1 MKEVA
6 VRLVIRLIMAF
17 VALAALVFA
26 PVASVSAVTNPFVIS
41 VLNYERGK
49 LTVSG
54 TFECDP
60 AATTERVVI
69 SVRQRISPAHIA
81 TGEGQADISC
91 TSGDQDFEFVVKPS
105 GGQFVEGGAALRGV
119 FTDLDASGT
128 QIGSEVLMQNVFIQ
142 RHILPPACRGEDGSF
157 SVPPCGPRS
166 P

>member
-17 VALAALVFA
+17 VGLAALVFA

-69 SVRQRISPAHIA
+69 RVRQEISPAHIA
-81 TGEGQADISC
+81 TGEGQADIAC
-91 TSGDQDFEFVVKPS
+91 TSGDQDFEFVVQPS
-105 GGQFVEGGAALRGV
+105 GGQFVEGDAALRGV

-128 QIGSEVLMQNVFIQ
+128 QIGSEVLMQNVFIE
-142 RHILPPACRGEDGSF
+142 RHILRPVCRSEDGSF
-157 SVPPCGPRS
+157 SVPPCGPRN